1 MGKCFYG
8 GNMANIKQSAVAEK
22 ATYAQQERQ
31 DKNLCV
37 NCKFRDDCQFA
48 KNSTEP
54 ILFCEEFDL
63 DKQTN
68 LKMVLHKENSQR
80 NSETAAQEFKGLCRN
95 CEKRDT
101 CTYPKPEGG
110 IWHCEEYL

>member
-1 MGKCFYG
+1 
-8 GNMANIKQSAVAEK
+8 MANTKQSAVAEK
-22 ATYAQQERQ
+22 ATYAQQEKQ

-37 NCKFRDDCQFA
+37 NCKFRDECQFA

-54 ILFCEEFDL
+54 ILFCEEFEL
-63 DKQTN
+63 DKQAK
-68 LKMVLHKENSQR
+68 LKMVHHKEAVKTDN
-80 NSETAAQEFKGLCRN
+80 ETAAQEFKGICGN
-95 CEKRDT
+95 CEKRMT